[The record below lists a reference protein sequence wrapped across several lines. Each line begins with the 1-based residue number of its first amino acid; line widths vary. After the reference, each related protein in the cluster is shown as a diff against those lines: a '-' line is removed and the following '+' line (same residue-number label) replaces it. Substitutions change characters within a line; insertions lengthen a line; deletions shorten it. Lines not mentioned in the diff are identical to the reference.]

1 LFKLLFPL
9 IQVVSFFLLVAYVY
23 CKSPAYRLRRSELP
37 GPGQKLALFVFFTLI
52 SVGGT
57 YLGVKV
63 QGAIANARAIGPVLA
78 GLIGGPVLGT
88 GVGLLSGLHRYSF
101 GGFTALACSI
111 STTLEGLVG
120 GLVGLYLQR
129 STLQDRALSPL
140 TAGLTMLAAEILQM
154 LIILAVA
161 RPFADAWALV
171 RVIGIPMILANSCGA
186 ALFMSILRDRRD
198 IYDLAGDASTARTLR
213 IAERT
218 LDLLGKGFSR
228 EVAPR
233 LATIIQEETDVG
245 AVAITDR
252 ERVLAFTGLG
262 SEHHRPGTPIMSE
275 ATRKAIATGEV
286 VFLDGVKEPYHCT
299 LDEGCPLGS
308 ALVVPLLVGHD
319 VIGTIKLYEKA
330 SKRFLSINRT
340 LGEGLANLLASQL
353 ARAHYQDQKELLV
366 LAELKLAHAQINPHF
381 LFNSLA
387 TIQSIMRRD
396 EGRARA
402 LLDNLADFFRM
413 NLKRNPELSTL
424 QEELAHVNAYLEIEK
439 ARYQDQLSV
448 VIDVDPRLLAFRLP
462 TFTLQPLVENAIKHG
477 VAEMLEPGTVGIHA
491 YLAGSAVHIDVED
504 DGGSFKASPRGDGLG
519 MSIVDRRVRNLL
531 QDCPGLTVH
540 CEPDRLTR
548 VSLVIPCAA
557 APAGA
562 A

>member
-1 LFKLLFPL
+1 MKLLFPL

-23 CKSPAYRLRRSELP
+23 CKSPAYRLRRSEAL
-37 GPGQKLALFVFFTLI
+37 GLGQKVALFVFFSLI

-88 GVGLLSGLHRYSF
+88 GVGLLSGFHRYTF
-101 GGFTALACSI
+101 GGFTAVACGI
-111 STTLEGLVG
+111 STTAEGLIG
-120 GLVGLYLQR
+120 GLVGLYLLR
-129 STLQDRALSPL
+129 SASQDRALSPL
-140 TAGLTMLAAEILQM
+140 TAGLTMLVAEVVQM

-198 IYDLAGDASTARTLR
+198 IYDLAGTASTARTLR

-218 LDLLGKGFSR
+218 LALLAKGFSA

-233 LATIIQEETDVG
+233 LATIILQETDVG

-252 ERVLAFTGLG
+252 ESVLAFTGLG
-262 SEHHRPGTPIMSE
+262 SDHHRPGTPIMS
-275 ATRKAIATGEV
+275 ASTLRAIAHGEV
-286 VFLDGVKEPYHCT
+286 VFLDGLREPYCCSIQEH
-299 LDEGCPLGS
+299 CPLGS
-308 ALVVPLLVGHD
+308 VLVVPLLVGRD

-330 SKRFLSINRT
+330 HKRFLSINRT
-340 LGEGLANLLASQL
+340 LGEGLADLLASQL
-353 ARAHYQDQKELLV
+353 ARAHYQEQKELLV

-387 TIQSIMRRD
+387 TIQAIMRKD
-396 EGRARA
+396 AVRARA
-402 LLDNLADFFRM
+402 LLNHLADFFRM

-439 ARYQDQLSV
+439 ARFEDQLTVS
-448 VIDVDPRLLAFRLP
+448 IDVDPSLLQLKLP
-462 TFTLQPLVENAIKHG
+462 TFTLQPLIENAIKHG
-477 VAEMLEPGTVGIHA
+477 IAEMLEPGTARIHA
-491 YLAGSAVHIDVED
+491 YRQGTTVHIDVED
-504 DGGSFKASPRGDGLG
+504 DAGAFKGGQPTSGGLG
-519 MSIVDRRVRNLL
+519 MCIVDRRIRTLL
-531 QDCPGLTVH
+531 RGSGGLSVH
-540 CEPDRLTR
+540 CEPERLTR
-548 VSLVIPCAA
+548 VSIVIPDAQGVA
-557 APAGA
+557 
-562 A
+562 